1 LTPIK
6 NLIKIIALPLY
17 IVSTLI
23 VVMEGVPF
31 APEVRM
37 IRINGSTFPAPT
49 VGGAQEEPVRR
60 RSRRTRKQDGGGGP
74 NPIDDSIPA
83 NPSTIGL
90 PIIPTGPVFITKV
103 AEVAPAVQQTQKGGA
118 EVPSNIPPGP
128 VISGGQT
135 KVVLKKRAPG
145 VAKTKVL
152 LKKKLMIPTAAKTTP
167 SSKTS
172 GKSRKITVKHVGS
185 KIRKTR
191 HAVKHAKELPLD
203 KLRAHLIEKKFIKQ
217 SSKAPEPIL
226 RQIYTDSLIVSK
238 KTL

>member
-1 LTPIK
+1 
-6 NLIKIIALPLY
+6 
-17 IVSTLI
+17 
-23 VVMEGVPF
+23 MEGVPF

-37 IRINGSTFPAPT
+37 IRINGSTFPAL
-49 VGGAQEEPVRR
+49 GGGQEEPVPLKR
-60 RSRRTRKQDGGGGP
+60 RSRRTRKQEGGGGP

-83 NPSTIGL
+83 NPSTIGQ
-90 PIIPTGPVFITKV
+90 PIIPMGPVFITKV
-103 AEVAPAVQQTQKGGA
+103 AEVAPAAPEVRQQSWPTEPRLCPGEVQKGGA

-128 VISGGQT
+128 IISGGQT
-135 KVVLKKRAPG
+135 KVVLKKKAAG

-152 LKKKLMIPTAAKTTP
+152 LKKKLMVPTAKAIPQPT
-167 SSKTS
+167 KTS

-191 HAVKHAKELPLD
+191 HAVKHAKELPLER
-203 KLRAHLIEKKFIKQ
+203 LRAHLIDKKLIKH

-226 RQIYTDSLIVSK
+226 RQIYADSLIVSK